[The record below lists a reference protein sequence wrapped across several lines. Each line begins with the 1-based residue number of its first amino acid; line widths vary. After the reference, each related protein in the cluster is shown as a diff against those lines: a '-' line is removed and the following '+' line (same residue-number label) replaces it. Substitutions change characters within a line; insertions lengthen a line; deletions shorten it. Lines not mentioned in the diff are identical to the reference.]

1 MVHLLYHTGTTTNH
15 LVDMTTEAV
24 VQTWIAT
31 PLVVST
37 TLLAVIASTT
47 LPTEIVSTTTR
58 EVDIETISNMATTD
72 LGKINLVPQSVTEV
86 VLQTDYPTEV
96 ATQTNCCS
104 CLQLQHKTHPVRA

>member
-1 MVHLLYHTGTTTNH
+1 
-15 LVDMTTEAV
+15 MTTEAV

-31 PLVVST
+31 LLVVST

-47 LPTEIVSTTTR
+47 LPTEIVSTTTS

-86 VLQTDYPTEV
+86 VLRIVYPTQV
-96 ATQTNCCS
+96 TTQTNCYS
-104 CLQLQHKTHPVRA
+104 CLRLRHKPYPV